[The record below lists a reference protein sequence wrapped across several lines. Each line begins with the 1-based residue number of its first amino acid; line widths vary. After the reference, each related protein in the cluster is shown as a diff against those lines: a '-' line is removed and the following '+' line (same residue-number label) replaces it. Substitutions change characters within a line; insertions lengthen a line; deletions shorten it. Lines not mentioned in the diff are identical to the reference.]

1 MKGTP
6 GELPRYSEQ
15 QPATGLW
22 RWLGPTGCRRWWS
35 RITLLACTAAIV
47 LVWPLPIF
55 MQVTNCHTSLV
66 SHIKY
71 VTGVKHYGVLWLTE
85 WDVLHVVG
93 INSYLLPRRSCR
105 CSGVCG

>member
-1 MKGTP
+1 MKGSP
-6 GELPRYSEQ
+6 GELPRFGEQ

-55 MQVTNCHTSLV
+55 MQV
-66 SHIKY
+66 
-71 VTGVKHYGVLWLTE
+71 
-85 WDVLHVVG
+85 
-93 INSYLLPRRSCR
+93 PRYHQHCEPPWA
-105 CSGVCG
+105 